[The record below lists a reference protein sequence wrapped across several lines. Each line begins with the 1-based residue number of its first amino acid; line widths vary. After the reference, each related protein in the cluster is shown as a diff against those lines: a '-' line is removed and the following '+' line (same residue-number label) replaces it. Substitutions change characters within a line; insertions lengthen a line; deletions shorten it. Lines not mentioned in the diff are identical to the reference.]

1 MRRVVRLKEGG
12 VRLTAGGEEYT
23 FDAVVLACH
32 SPQALAILEAPTDAE
47 SRILGT
53 LPYVSNK
60 VVLHTDARVMP
71 NRRAAWASWNYRI
84 IQSVA
89 TGSTGGTLANV
100 STLTYNMSRLQS
112 LPGQPPFFVSLNISD
127 PPEEHILRRLVYEH
141 PLYTLEGIQ
150 AQDQWSAINGVGGVY
165 YCGAYWGYG
174 FHEDG
179 LRSAFRVAES
189 MGVTG

>member
-1 MRRVVRLKEGG
+1 
-12 VRLTAGGEEYT
+12 
-23 FDAVVLACH
+23 
-32 SPQALAILEAPTDAE
+32 
-47 SRILGT
+47 
-53 LPYVSNK
+53 
-60 VVLHTDARVMP
+60 
-71 NRRAAWASWNYRI
+71 
-84 IQSVA
+84 
-89 TGSTGGTLANV
+89 
-100 STLTYNMSRLQS
+100 
-112 LPGQPPFFVSLNISD
+112 
-127 PPEEHILRRLVYEH
+127 LVYEH